1 MILIIVHPVITA
13 MELMSYI
20 NVQHV
25 LIPIV
30 HCVLLIILIAMDAIL
45 AMSQLMEHVY
55 CMSVLIRFVISAQW
69 LLHSVKDVKL
79 DMVYNQVFV
88 LLVFHLA

>member
-1 MILIIVHPVITA
+1 
-13 MELMSYI
+13 MESISHI

-30 HCVLLIILIAMDAIL
+30 HCVLLIIVIVMDVIL
-45 AMSQLMEHVY
+45 AMSQLMEFVY

-69 LLHSVKDVKL
+69 LLHSAKDVKL
-79 DMVYNQVFV
+79 DMVYNQVSA
-88 LLVFHLA
+88 LLVYLLV